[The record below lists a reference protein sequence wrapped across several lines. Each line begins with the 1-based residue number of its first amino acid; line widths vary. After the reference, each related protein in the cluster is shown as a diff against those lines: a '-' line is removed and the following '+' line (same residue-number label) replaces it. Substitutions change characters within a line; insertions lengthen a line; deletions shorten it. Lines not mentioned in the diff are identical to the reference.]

1 MVARAFLS
9 FPPAL
14 FPASGE
20 SPAKSNYSRTYA
32 IPRGGGI
39 YRFPCQT
46 NSLQRHLFAVSSTLS
61 SSLSLFT
68 ATLTQKQGST
78 GYWSYQSCFPV
89 GCRLS
94 TVGLPFLLPALPPL
108 PLPSTVETTVSRYH
122 GRKTMMLI
130 TIVAVFGLLLVGLV
144 LWVLIQN
151 TQDQKKNQQM
161 ESQMN
166 EMRRDLLNLSTT
178 QAQSATKL
186 EPIAGTV
193 ATRLEAVT
201 TALKD
206 GVKDSAQITSKL
218 TSESQAAMSLEL
230 KNTREQISQIQN
242 QLGEVQQAGKQMF
255 ETAHTLENILGGAKS
270 RGSLGEITLERLL
283 EDSLAPS
290 QYARQYRFRSGEAAD
305 AVIFLLDKKKM
316 AIDSKF
322 PLDAYRRLSTEGEE
336 ARRAFVTAV
345 KSHADSIS
353 KKYIVPDEDTL
364 ELALMF
370 VPSETVF
377 YELLMST
384 DGKGQPLDEYCR
396 GRSIFPVSPNTLH
409 ANLRVIAM
417 GLRGMQ
423 IEENAKHLSANLNGL
438 RKQLD
443 TFTEYFEKIGTHLKN
458 AQQSYTEADKRFD
471 KASNTLDSLVGA
483 SESAAPAI
491 EDAQGTLALPESA
504 AKKSA

>member
-1 MVARAFLS
+1 MNPIAIA
-9 FPPAL
+9 AL
-14 FPASGE
+14 
-20 SPAKSNYSRTYA
+20 
-32 IPRGGGI
+32 I
-39 YRFPCQT
+39 
-46 NSLQRHLFAVSSTLS
+46 L
-61 SSLSLFT
+61 
-68 ATLTQKQGST
+68 
-78 GYWSYQSCFPV
+78 
-89 GCRLS
+89 
-94 TVGLPFLLPALPPL
+94 
-108 PLPSTVETTVSRYH
+108 
-122 GRKTMMLI
+122 
-130 TIVAVFGLLLVGLV
+130 GLLLVGLV
-144 LWVLIQN
+144 AWVLLSLIG
-151 TQDQKKNQQM
+151 DQKKNEAL

-166 EMRRDLLNLSTT
+166 ELRRDLLNLSTT
-178 QAQSATKL
+178 QAQSSTKL
-186 EPIAGTV
+186 ETIAGTV

-230 KNTREQISQIQN
+230 KNTREQINQIHN
-242 QLGEVQQAGKQMF
+242 QLGEVQQAGQQMF
-255 ETAHTLENILGGAKS
+255 QTAQTLENILGGAKS

-345 KSHADSIS
+345 KNHADSIS

-364 ELALMF
+364 DVALMF

-377 YELLMST
+377 YELLMSV

-396 GRSIFPVSPNTLH
+396 SRSIFPVSPNTLH

-423 IEENAKHLSANLNGL
+423 IEENAKNLSANLNGL

-443 TFTEYFEKIGTHLKN
+443 TFAEYFETIGTHLKN
-458 AQQSYTEADKRFD
+458 AQKTYAEADKRLD
-471 KASNTLDSLVGA
+471 KASNTLDTLVSSSAG
-483 SESAAPAI
+483 AAPAL
-491 EDAQGTLALPESA
+491 EDAQGTLALPASA
-504 AKKSA
+504 TKNSG

>member
-1 MVARAFLS
+1 MNFIS
-9 FPPAL
+9 
-14 FPASGE
+14 
-20 SPAKSNYSRTYA
+20 
-32 IPRGGGI
+32 I
-39 YRFPCQT
+39 
-46 NSLQRHLFAVSSTLS
+46 
-61 SSLSLFT
+61 
-68 ATLTQKQGST
+68 
-78 GYWSYQSCFPV
+78 
-89 GCRLS
+89 
-94 TVGLPFLLPALPPL
+94 TVLLLGL
-108 PLPSTVETTVSRYH
+108 V
-122 GRKTMMLI
+122 
-130 TIVAVFGLLLVGLV
+130 LVGLV
-144 LWVLIQN
+144 AWVLLRLIG
-151 TQDQKKNQQM
+151 DQKKSQVL

-166 EMRRDLLNLSTT
+166 ELRRDLLNLSTT
-178 QAQSATKL
+178 QAQSTSKI
-186 EPIAGTV
+186 ETIAGTV

-218 TSESQAAMSLEL
+218 TAESQAAMSLEL
-230 KNTREQISQIQN
+230 KNTREQINQIQN

-255 ETAHTLENILGGAKS
+255 ETANTLEHILGGAKS
-270 RGSLGEITLERLL
+270 RGSLGEVTLERML

-290 QYARQYRFRSGEAAD
+290 QYSRQYRFRSGEAAD

-336 ARRAFVTAV
+336 ARRQFVTAV

-364 ELALMF
+364 DVALMF

-377 YELLMST
+377 YELLMSV

-396 GRSIFPVSPNTLH
+396 SRSIFPVSPNTLH

-438 RKQLD
+438 RKQLE
-443 TFTEYFEKIGTHLKN
+443 TFAENFSKVGFHLKN
-458 AQQSYTEADKRFD
+458 AQQSYAEADKRFD
-471 KASNTLDSLVGA
+471 KASNTLESLVSASGA
-483 SESAAPAI
+483 ADPVI
-491 EDAQGTLALPESA
+491 DDAQGTLALPA
-504 AKKSA
+504 TATKKSI